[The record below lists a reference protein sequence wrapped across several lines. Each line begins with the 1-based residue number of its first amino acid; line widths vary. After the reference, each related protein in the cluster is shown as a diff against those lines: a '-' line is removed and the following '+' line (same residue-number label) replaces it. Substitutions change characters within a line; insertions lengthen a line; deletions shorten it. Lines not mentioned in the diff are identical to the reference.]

1 MSPPDGPS
9 PALAAALEGELDRL
23 LARIA
28 PALAADRVPPLP
40 RPRLRFF
47 QHRLDAGRALA
58 AELPGEPGTIE
69 LNTVYLEREGWDS
82 AIATLGHELA
92 HLVVF
97 HRFPGRRVPP
107 HGQAWRR
114 IMTQWLGLPA
124 ERTHRFS
131 TEGLKVRR
139 QRRWPYHCGCRAHAL
154 STVRHHR
161 AQKGARYQCRCC
173 GEALVFAPK
182 P

>member
-1 MSPPDGPS
+1 MSQPDGPS
-9 PALAAALEGELDRL
+9 PALAAALETQLDCL

-28 PALAADRVPPLP
+28 PALAAAGTPPLP
-40 RPRLRFF
+40 RPTLRFF

-58 AELPGEPGTIE
+58 PEAPGGPGTIE
-69 LNTVYLEREGWDS
+69 LNTVYLEREGWES
-82 AIATLGHELA
+82 AAATLGHELA

-97 HRFPGRRVPP
+97 HRYPTRRLPP
-107 HGQAWRR
+107 HGKAWQR
-114 IMTQWLGLPA
+114 IMTEWLGLPA

-139 QRRWPYHCGCRAHAL
+139 QRRWPYRCGCQDHAL

-161 AQKGARYQCRCC
+161 ARRGARYQCRRC
-173 GEALVFAPK
+173 GEALVFSPEA
-182 P
+182 